1 MAEDIPVVPKAGSLL
16 LNSGNI
22 VNWNRLKRKPSQSPT
37 VEISECIGTTFQAFI
52 NGSDKNELQYLT
64 DLNCVHQK
72 YKETVPKADRGD
84 FKLTV
89 KIFLCSLLPTDVL
102 QEAVDKV
109 LSELDVSFIETVIVA
124 FPEVDNEELTL
135 EVVQPYWKALETLVY
150 RETVISLGLADFD
163 KKLLEQLYEWAE
175 VKPMVNQVNLESCC
189 VMPKELVE
197 FAKEKDI
204 QLLTHN
210 DPRDI
215 LPAETLQSVIQDASS
230 EKDGEGW
237 DPLWVLRYSVLVK
250 CRGIVK
256 SKGYLLK
263 AERDVRK
270 RK

>member
-37 VEISECIGTTFQAFI
+37 ISECIGTTFQAFI

-210 DPRDI
+210 DPR
-215 LPAETLQSVIQDASS
+215 